1 MDIYITKGITNPN
14 YPGFQKFAHTLSDD
28 YIEYSDMECNES
40 DLTDSDREDD
50 QISFKNENVKCNTDS
65 ENTQELL
72 LRNKALD
79 ANDNGNTYSS
89 GSMANTSSSTNIP
102 DLVNKNFNSTQ
113 KNSVKPDLIYNLSKN
128 YMTNSEYSPWSCTIN
143 TKYEGQLQG
152 QSPIDIVGDF
162 GEEVEREFE
171 LLINGYKNKN
181 SLEALQESKL
191 SKINDAELSN
201 GTEALNYTHS
211 TRFAGHSMRKNKKKN
226 KPYGH
231 EPLKMKH
238 QKQSHDER
246 QLPPDTF
253 DYKTYS
259 QRKYVLCDAAENY
272 HSVSEKN
279 KNNKQNTNQAD
290 IPNLSNLE
298 IGKCQPAFE
307 EEEVTNV
314 TNRRYLNQSCWSQY
328 LEDSKKY
335 SKDSSMVL
343 EQFDAYKVAN
353 DMDVE
358 TLENHFQKVKQIEK
372 KVNEKL
378 TDRGFWRSVI
388 TYFACSFQRRFNRD
402 EIRKRLAIGDKDPL
416 NNQND
421 IKKEEFLTGSDN
433 ESYSSDS
440 ETCPKLSSK
449 ALRKQSECCETKR
462 NKEFENDQI
471 LQKNQEDNIN
481 QHTVNGN
488 TIQEADFHSNENN
501 YFFANQSK
509 LQIEVRIALAQS
521 KEIAQMKV
529 KASAHLFFQA
539 KKNGETPI
547 VDVIRSMLYDVGI
560 NMNKHH
566 RWISRQL
573 LTGIQVP
580 TLQLLVNNLQKY
592 IERLNV
598 DLLESLKERDD
609 LNSDQDDILHDLE
622 KINNFL

>member
-50 QISFKNENVKCNTDS
+50 QISLKNENVKCNDDL

-72 LRNKALD
+72 LGNRALD
-79 ANDNGNTYSS
+79 ANDNGNSTYSS
-89 GSMANTSSSTNIP
+89 GNMTSTSSSTNIP

-128 YMTNSEYSPWSCTIN
+128 YMTNSDYSPWSCTIN

-171 LLINGYKNKN
+171 LLINGYKNKK
-181 SLEALQESKL
+181 SLEALQESNL

-201 GTEALNYTHS
+201 GTEALNYAHS
-211 TRFAGHSMRKNKKKN
+211 TRFAGHNMRKNKKKN

-246 QLPPDTF
+246 QLPLDTF

-259 QRKYVLCDAAENY
+259 QRKYLLCDASETF

-279 KNNKQNTNQAD
+279 KNNKQNVNQAD

-335 SKDSSMVL
+335 SKDSSSTMVL

-372 KVNEKL
+372 K
-378 TDRGFWRSVI
+378 
-388 TYFACSFQRRFNRD
+388 RRFNRD
-402 EIRKRLAIGDKDPL
+402 EIRKRLAIGDVDPL

-449 ALRKQSECCETKR
+449 ALRKQSECCENKR

-471 LQKNQEDNIN
+471 FQKNQEDNIN
-481 QHTVNGN
+481 QYTINGN
-488 TIQEADFHSNENN
+488 AIQEPEFHSNENN

-529 KASAHLFFQA
+529 KA

-547 VDVIRSMLYDVGI
+547 VDIIRSMLCDVGI
-560 NMNKHH
+560 IMNKHH

-580 TLQLLVNNLQKY
+580 TLQLLVNNLQQY

>member
-50 QISFKNENVKCNTDS
+50 QISFKNENDKCNNDS

-72 LRNKALD
+72 LRNRALD

-89 GSMANTSSSTNIP
+89 GNMANTSSSTNIP
-102 DLVNKNFNSTQ
+102 DLVNKNFDSTQ

-128 YMTNSEYSPWSCTIN
+128 YMTNSEYSPWTCTIN

-171 LLINGYKNKN
+171 LLINGYKNKK
-181 SLEALQESKL
+181 SLDALQESNL

-211 TRFAGHSMRKNKKKN
+211 TRFAGHNMRKNKKKN

-259 QRKYVLCDAAENY
+259 QRKYLLCDAAENY

-279 KNNKQNTNQAD
+279 KNNKQNINQGD

-307 EEEVTNV
+307 GEKVT

-335 SKDSSMVL
+335 SKDSPSTMVF

-372 KVNEKL
+372 KVNKKL
-378 TDRGFWRSVI
+378 TNRGLLK
-388 TYFACSFQRRFNRD
+388 TLNYLPLSFQRRFNRD
-402 EIRKRLAIGDKDPL
+402 EIRKRLAIGDKDSL

-449 ALRKQSECCETKR
+449 ALRKQSECSEAKR

-471 LQKNQEDNIN
+471 FQKNQEDNIN
-481 QHTVNGN
+481 QYAINGN
-488 TIQEADFHSNENN
+488 AIQEPEFHSNENN

-529 KASAHLFFQA
+529 KA

-547 VDVIRSMLYDVGI
+547 VDIIRSMLCDVGI
-560 NMNKHH
+560 IMNKHH

-573 LTGIQVP
+573 LTGIQVE
-580 TLQLLVNNLQKY
+580 TLQLLVNNLQQY